1 MSRKDLIM
9 KECYLIKQDIEML
22 EHEKKYE
29 EDKII
34 SILSNIG
41 IKSASYSDAVIKLSG
56 VVDKYTKAYISAE
69 KATNRRDEVVK
80 ELELAE
86 NTLNEISKIL
96 KSTTSLE
103 YKVFNERFINGKKI
117 KSIANEL
124 KFSEDRI
131 KQISSDL
138 KQKILVNK

>member
-9 KECYLIKQDIEML
+9 KECYLIKQDIEIL
-22 EHEKKYE
+22 EYEKKYL
-29 EDKII
+29 EDKLMM
-34 SILSNIG
+34 ILSNTG

-56 VVDKYTKAYISAE
+56 VVDKYTKTYISAE
-69 KATNRRDEVVK
+69 KTIDRRDEVIK

-86 NTLNEISKIL
+86 NTLNDISKIL

-103 YKVFNERFINGKKI
+103 YKVFNERFINGKKT
-117 KSIANEL
+117 KSIAKEL
-124 KFSEDRI
+124 QYSEDRI